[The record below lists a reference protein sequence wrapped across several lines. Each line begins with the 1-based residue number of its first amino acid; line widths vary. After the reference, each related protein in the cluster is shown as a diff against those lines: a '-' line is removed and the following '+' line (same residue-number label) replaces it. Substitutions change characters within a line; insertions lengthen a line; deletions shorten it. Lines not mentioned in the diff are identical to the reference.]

1 MSAKRASLVVS
12 LVLIAAACRYEP
24 PVVAPAPAAAAPAP
38 AAAEPPAP
46 PPAKDATVYGAPLA
60 TAETLPLADLVRRA
74 AELDGKQVRVEGT
87 VADVCAKRGCWIK
100 VAEEDGPAAVV
111 FKVQDGVMVF
121 PMSAK
126 GKWAVADGTVR
137 RTELTLE
144 QTRKRMEAEAKE
156 AGKPFDPAS
165 VTEPTVS
172 VRLDG
177 IGASVRDRK

>member
-1 MSAKRASLVVS
+1 MSAKRAVFVVAI
-12 LVLIAAACRYEP
+12 VLIAAACRYEP
-24 PVVAPAPAAAAPAP
+24 PAAAPAP
-38 AAAEPPAP
+38 APETAAAPEPAP
-46 PPAKDATVYGAPLA
+46 ATDATVYGAPLA
-60 TAETLPLADLVRRA
+60 AAETLTLADLVRRS

-144 QTRKRMEAEAKE
+144 QTRARMEAEAKE
-156 AGKPFDPAS
+156 AGKPFDRAS
-165 VTEPTVS
+165 VTEPRVS